1 MMHALRKKFIRITM
15 LAVTAVMLV
24 LCIGVNTANYLSTQ
38 SDVNRTLQMITDNRG
53 TIPKTIPSNDADA
66 EQDTLPPAL
75 PEDRDAD
82 AQPPALPD
90 TDAGDPAPSN
100 ADTPD
105 NAPDKPNG
113 PFTEETPYT
122 TRYFVLRYDSDGK
135 LSEVGL
141 DNIASITEDDV
152 PEYLAVAVAHGAG
165 AGSYQ
170 DYQYQVT
177 QVGDDRWMAVFLD
190 CYQTKRA
197 ISMLAMLSVGVTIVC
212 IALVYIIVRICS
224 QKAIEP
230 MLKNAEKQKQFI
242 TDASHEL
249 KTPITVIATSLTVL
263 EMEVGKQKW
272 IDKAMAQTEKLK
284 DLVNA
289 LVTLA
294 RMDEEESPLHFEPF
308 DISDAVQETAESFAD
323 FADSQGH
330 ALQLEIAQGLSYTG
344 DAYAVRQLV
353 SILLDNAVKYAAP
366 GSAISLRMQKS
377 PRYAKGILIQT
388 SNACENLD
396 PNKLDQLFDRFYRSD
411 ESRSERSGFGIG
423 LSIARSIAEG
433 HHGTI
438 RAESPDGKIIV
449 FTAELR

>member
-24 LCIGVNTANYLSTQ
+24 LCIGVNAANYLSTQ
-38 SDVNRTLQMITDNRG
+38 ADVSRTLQMITDNRG
-53 TIPKTIPSNDADA
+53 TIPKALPSDDA
-66 EQDTLPPAL
+66 EAKQDTLQPAL
-75 PEDRDAD
+75 PEDREED
-82 AQPPALPD
+82 AQTPALPG
-90 TDAGDPAPSN
+90 TDSGDDSPSQANMSAG
-100 ADTPD
+100 
-105 NAPDKPNG
+105 APDKPNG

-135 LSEVGL
+135 LSDVGL
-141 DNIASITEDDV
+141 DNIASITENDV
-152 PEYLAVAVAHGAG
+152 PEYLAVAVAHGEG
-165 AGSYQ
+165 SGSYQ

-197 ISMLAMLSVGVTIVC
+197 VSMLALLSVGVTVVC

-224 QKAIEP
+224 KKAIAP

-249 KTPITVIATSLTVL
+249 KTPITVIATSLTVF

-308 DISDAVQETAESFAD
+308 DVSDAVQETAESFTD
-323 FADSQGH
+323 FAVSQGH

-344 DAYAVRQLV
+344 DAYALRQLV

-377 PRYAKGILIQT
+377 PRYAKGIVIQA

-396 PNKLDQLFDRFYRSD
+396 SNKLDQLFDRFYRSD
-411 ESRSERSGFGIG
+411 ASRSERSGFGIG

-433 HHGTI
+433 HHGSI
-438 RAESPDGKIIV
+438 RAESPDGKTIV

>member
-24 LCIGVNTANYLSTQ
+24 LCIGVNAANYLSTQ
-38 SDVNRTLQMITDNRG
+38 SDVSRTLQMITDNRG
-53 TIPKTIPSNDADA
+53 TIPKTMPSDDADA

-75 PEDRDAD
+75 PEDRNAD

-90 TDAGDPAPSN
+90 TDAEDHTMNNVGTPS
-100 ADTPD
+100 

-135 LSEVGL
+135 LSDVGL

-152 PEYLAVAVAHGAG
+152 PEYLTVAIAHGAG
-165 AGSYQ
+165 SGSYQ

-197 ISMLAMLSVGVTIVC
+197 ISMLALLSVGVTIVC

-224 QKAIEP
+224 KKAIEP
-230 MLKNAEKQKQFI
+230 MLKNAEKQKQFL
-242 TDASHEL
+242 TEASHEL

-294 RMDEEESPLHFEPF
+294 RMDEAESPLHFEPF
-308 DISDAVQETAESFAD
+308 DISEAVRETAESFAD

-330 ALQLEIAQGLSYTG
+330 TLQLKIAQDLSYTG
-344 DAYAVRQLV
+344 DAYAIRQLV

-366 GSAISLRMQKS
+366 GSPISLRMQKS
-377 PRYAKGILIQT
+377 PRYAKGIVIQA

-438 RAESPDGKIIV
+438 RAESPDGRTIV